1 MALQVTLKAL
11 SLSRELML
19 TVNNSY
25 YYFET
30 ILEKNH
36 IWYMVFISLYSSLIW
51 NSSLSILHDV
61 DTSKEY
67 RPSCTVSLILDLSDV
82 SCWFDT
88 DYGFLADRVQ
98 KWYCIPQ
105 GAPYQEAYNIDL
117 SHCRW
122 CTHCSL
128 HSGAVRLL
136 YFLFEL
142 INNLR
147 GYTLRICKYLVIIF
161 LLIKCNIHWWILPET
176 SIVVALSE

>member
-1 MALQVTLKAL
+1 MLILLK
-11 SLSRELML
+11 S
-19 TVNNSY
+19 T
-25 YYFET
+25 
-30 ILEKNH
+30 
-36 IWYMVFISLYSSLIW
+36 
-51 NSSLSILHDV
+51 DG
-61 DTSKEY
+61 
-67 RPSCTVSLILDLSDV
+67 TVSLILDLSDV

-88 DYGFLADRVQ
+88 DYGILADRAQ
-98 KWYCIPQ
+98 KWCCLPQ

-142 INNLR
+142 INNLW

-176 SIVVALSE
+176 SIVMALSEEWFF

>member
-1 MALQVTLKAL
+1 MLIFLK
-11 SLSRELML
+11 STDR
-19 TVNNSY
+19 
-25 YYFET
+25 
-30 ILEKNH
+30 
-36 IWYMVFISLYSSLIW
+36 
-51 NSSLSILHDV
+51 
-61 DTSKEY
+61 
-67 RPSCTVSLILDLSDV
+67 TVSLILDLSDV

-88 DYGFLADRVQ
+88 DYGFLADRAQ
-98 KWYCIPQ
+98 KWCCNPQ

-128 HSGAVRLL
+128 HSGAVSLL

-161 LLIKCNIHWWILPET
+161 LLIKCNIHWWICLKQVLLWHFLNSDFSN
-176 SIVVALSE
+176 SIMLSTFIIWNYTLRKSFPISAYLFINIYQYWVMESCFIL